1 MTEAEATDPVVDD
14 LKAQLSDLF
23 LTEAVSV
30 YGDGPIVS
38 FVGELLTDAET
49 AFQAMFPQLQ
59 EAVKGRVKEPPKRVL
74 FEVIRA

>member
-30 YGDGPIVS
+30 YGDGPVVS
-38 FVGELLTDAET
+38 FEESL
-49 AFQAMFPQLQ
+49 
-59 EAVKGRVKEPPKRVL
+59 
-74 FEVIRA
+74 